1 MIDRAAIEYLGWAAT
16 AVFVSSYFC
25 ARAET
30 LKRVQ
35 MAGAA
40 MWIGYGVLIGAVPVV
55 AANVLVFG
63 AAAWTSLN
71 RGASPLGLPDT
82 RSRSPLRRLA
92 PIAWLARCAHSRH
105 VRWVR
110 LYLFSS

>member
-1 MIDRAAIEYLGWAAT
+1 MGLPVIEYLGWAAT

-40 MWIGYGVLIGAVPVV
+40 MWIAYGLAIGASPVV
-55 AANVLVFG
+55 AANLLVLV
-63 AAAWTSLN
+63 AAAWTARRATASLD
-71 RGASPLGLPDT
+71 ATP
-82 RSRSPLRRLA
+82 RSLRSDQA
-92 PIAWLARCAHSRH
+92 PT
-105 VRWVR
+105 
-110 LYLFSS
+110 

>member
-1 MIDRAAIEYLGWAAT
+1 MGLPAIEYLGWAAT

-40 MWIGYGVLIGAVPVV
+40 MWIAYGLAIGASPVV
-55 AANVLVFG
+55 AANLLVLA
-63 AAAWTSLN
+63 AAAWTARRATASLD
-71 RGASPLGLPDT
+71 ATP
-82 RSRSPLRRLA
+82 RSLRSDQA
-92 PIAWLARCAHSRH
+92 PT
-105 VRWVR
+105 
-110 LYLFSS
+110 